1 MRQVYSLLVLACLLF
16 SDVGC
21 KPEADRIRDSDSAA
35 AVVPP
40 REPEMPD
47 QVAKVGVGAQGNS
60 LDDIK
65 GNDPRM
71 LIAGPA
77 KALFN
82 TKEKI
87 VFEIELPRSAQLYNA
102 LHDGKDPKTH
112 EEYMKEVVGQI
123 KLPKLPAGKVYR
135 YHPDTNE
142 LWVESEK
149 PTEPIKP

>member
-1 MRQVYSLLVLACLLF
+1 MRKVHALLGLVCLIF
-16 SDVGC
+16 PVVGC
-21 KPEADRIRDSDSAA
+21 KPEADRIRDKEAVAA
-35 AVVPP
+35 IVPP
-40 REPEMPD
+40 KEPEMPD
-47 QVAKVGVGAQGNS
+47 QVAKVGVGVQGNS

-87 VFEIELPRSAQLYNA
+87 VFDIELPRSAQLYNA

-123 KLPKLPAGKVYR
+123 KLPKLPPGKVYR
-135 YHPDTNE
+135 YHPETNE

-149 PTEPIKP
+149 PTEPSKP